1 MGRCPRSRLTVPWT
15 LSPKAWLRQQPSPHL
30 QFPPAPAVSGEQGF
44 GRPLLASSSG
54 AGPTTARVCSFQ
66 RPGRPLSQGVLP
78 GEQAGA
84 TTSRPWTHW
93 GTTASQVEAEE
104 TVACSPAST
113 GLGFW
118 AVEGRAVCAHGWTAP
133 ARGES
138 MDGKGLTLAGAGS
151 LLQKGREMAKSRIP
165 ATDAGRD
172 APGSLERRGDSKST
186 RVCKAMFSTS
196 QKIVQLQRSI

>member
-15 LSPKAWLRQQPSPHL
+15 LSPNAWLRQQPSPHL

-54 AGPTTARVCSFQ
+54 AEPTTVRVCSSQ
-66 RPGRPLSQGVLP
+66 QPGRPLSQGVLP

-104 TVACSPAST
+104 TVACSPANT

-138 MDGKGLTLAGAGS
+138 MDGEGLTLAGAGR
-151 LLQKGREMAKSRIP
+151 LLQKGREMAN
-165 ATDAGRD
+165 
-172 APGSLERRGDSKST
+172 LEY
-186 RVCKAMFSTS
+186 
-196 QKIVQLQRSI
+196 QLQTLDVMLPGVWRGEGTARVPGCVKQCFQPVKKLSSFS